1 MQMDLNALK
10 ADLHKENENTLE
22 IIRET
27 DEDIFTVD
35 YELDKDLSYHI
46 VSPTKEWLK
55 SKFIY
60 GQSVDPKYKNLE
72 NNICNLLLS
81 IDQNMLI
88 NLNNIIFF
96 GEDSDINQ
104 ITDSIIE
111 LDKSYDWKENQKII
125 FKDSLI
131 EYWPEIIS
139 NEHETIGCY
148 WFCQNSII
156 IDVRA
161 IEISSSEI
169 VEENKKDGFFT
180 DLASEILIGIYTTI
194 THEIR
199 HLGLENPFLPEDEY
213 PQSLKT
219 EEKVEQWGI
228 EAYENFN
235 L

>member
-1 MQMDLNALK
+1 MPMDLNALK
-10 ADLHKENENTLE
+10 ADLHQENEKTLE

-27 DEDIFTVD
+27 DEDIYTVD
-35 YELDKDLSYHI
+35 YELDKDLFYHI
-46 VSPTKEWLK
+46 VPPTKEWLK

-60 GQSVDPKYKNLE
+60 GQSIDSKYKDLE
-72 NNICNLLLS
+72 DNICNLLLS

-96 GEDSDINQ
+96 GEESDINQ
-104 ITDSIIE
+104 IADSIIN
-111 LDKSYDWKENQKII
+111 LDKSYDWEENQKIG

-139 NEHETIGCY
+139 DEHDIVGCY
-148 WFCQNSII
+148 WYSQNSII

-161 IEISSSEI
+161 IELSSSEI
-169 VEENKKDGFFT
+169 VEEDKKDGFNT
-180 DLASEILIGIYTTI
+180 NLANEILIGIYTTI

-213 PQSLKT
+213 PLSLKT
-219 EEKVEQWGI
+219 EEKVEQWGL
-228 EAYENFN
+228 EVYENFY